1 MRLLNPNLLRWILS
15 LSLLGICNAYAQD
28 PIYSTGSGGGGTSN
42 SILPPD
48 MFTPLPVKLVYFK
61 GIPQD
66 DYVVLDWS
74 TASEYNNS
82 HFEVERSGEGSRFE
96 TLQSVDGAGNSR
108 STLNYQTVDDDP
120 LPGRSYYRLKQVDW
134 NGTISYSRTVSVY
147 YSGRQSMSLYPTMA
161 SSIVHISL
169 SAAFLPEAVT
179 LRIVDAAG
187 RVVSIEKINIGEDVS
202 AKDITLAV
210 GTYPAGLY
218 MVQAEGAGG
227 FYLQQRF
234 IVQ

>member
-1 MRLLNPNLLRWILS
+1 MRFLNPNLFRWILA

-61 GIPQD
+61 GVPQD

-82 HFEVERSGEGSRFE
+82 HFEIERSGEGSRFE

-108 STLNYQTVDDDP
+108 STLSYQTVDDNP
-120 LPGRSYYRLKQVDW
+120 LPG
-134 NGTISYSRTVSVY
+134 
-147 YSGRQSMSLYPTMA
+147 
-161 SSIVHISL
+161 
-169 SAAFLPEAVT
+169 
-179 LRIVDAAG
+179 
-187 RVVSIEKINIGEDVS
+187 
-202 AKDITLAV
+202 
-210 GTYPAGLY
+210 
-218 MVQAEGAGG
+218 
-227 FYLQQRF
+227 
-234 IVQ
+234 

>member
-1 MRLLNPNLLRWILS
+1 MRFLNPSLLRWILA

-48 MFTPLPVKLVYFK
+48 MFTPLPVKLIYFK

-66 DYVVLDWS
+66 DYVILDWS

-96 TLQSVDGAGNSR
+96 TLQAVDGAGNSR
-108 STLNYQTVDDDP
+108 STLDYQTVDDNP

-134 NGTISYSRTVSVY
+134 NGVTSYSRTVSVY
-147 YSGRQSMSLYPTMA
+147 YSGKQSMSLYPTMA
-161 SSIVHISL
+161 SSTVHIAL
-169 SAAFLPEAVT
+169 SAAFLPETVT
-179 LRIVDAAG
+179 LRIVDAGG
-187 RVVSIEKINIGEDVS
+187 RLVNIEKINIGEDVS
-202 AKDITLAV
+202 SKDISLAV
-210 GTYPAGLY
+210 ATYPAGLY